1 MIRKI
6 RTIENDSYYRTDFDW
21 MVLTIIL
28 SSSTFHTI
36 YILLDIYQLFFS
48 SMPKWSWFEG
58 REIEWRKEFNGHS
71 LCQQR
76 FAFVGCRGKQS
87 SPIKVS
93 MSSESCA
100 SFFAL
105 ALWCGLCYYYY
116 QPEDCVSQFSYYH
129 HMVGVYVP
137 TYYTIVLRDS
147 HIAGKKF

>member
-1 MIRKI
+1 
-6 RTIENDSYYRTDFDW
+6 
-21 MVLTIIL
+21 
-28 SSSTFHTI
+28 
-36 YILLDIYQLFFS
+36 
-48 SMPKWSWFEG
+48 MPKWSWFEG

-76 FAFVGCRGKQS
+76 FAFVRFRGKQS
-87 SPIKVS
+87 SPLKVS

-147 HIAGKKF
+147 HIAGKKFWKISLSKILQVRLFVLTSDICCESELWNQCSKLLLPIDALYLGHQ